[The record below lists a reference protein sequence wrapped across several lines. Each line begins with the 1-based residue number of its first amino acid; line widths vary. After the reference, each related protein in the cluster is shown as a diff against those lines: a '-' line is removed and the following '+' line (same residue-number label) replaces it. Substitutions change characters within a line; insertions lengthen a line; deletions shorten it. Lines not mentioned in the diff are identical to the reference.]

1 MSYTDRQNRL
11 LLAED
16 WKKIYQS
23 FKFADFKSY
32 DFDTL
37 RRTMISYLRTNYP
50 EDFNDYIESS
60 EYLALVDMI
69 AFLGQNI
76 AFRVDL
82 NARENFLELA
92 ERKESVLR
100 LAQLLSYNPT
110 RNQSANGLLKIVSVS
125 TTENVSDSNGFNLSN
140 RTINWNDT
148 VNPDWFEQYV
158 KVINAALP
166 VQNTFGR
173 PVKYEVVGGIPTEQY
188 RFSSLTTGI
197 PVYAFSKPIN
207 NQNFEFEV
215 VSSTIS
221 NGEISEEPPLPGNQ
235 LSFLYRDNG
244 QGAGSNSTGFFMHFR
259 QGSLKRN
266 DLLIDFPTPNQK
278 VDVDVQNIN
287 DTDVWLY
294 SLDSSNNE
302 SELWTKVSAVEG
314 NNIVY
319 NSLNKQIKNIYSVL
333 TRVDDRISLVFSDG
347 IFGNLPKGKFRVYY
361 RTSANKDYTILPA
374 SIKNVAIRIPYISKI
389 GRSETITCTLELKT
403 AVDNASSTETIESIK
418 TNAPSTYYTQ
428 NRLITAEDYNVGP
441 LGVSQD
447 IIKVKAVNRTSSG
460 ISRYYDL
467 LDATGK
473 YSKTTL
479 FGTDG
484 ILYTEYKDKKDNF
497 NFVTRTDIESIVEN
511 KITDILSDN
520 NVRSFYLKEFP
531 DQNYVELDLKW
542 NLVTL
547 DTNRST
553 GYFTDTNLIKYQ
565 VGSFTEGPLR
575 FIEAG
580 AMIKFVPAA
589 GYYFLPDGT
598 VTNNANAKNATS
610 YKWIKVISVTG
621 DGTTVTSTGL
631 GPIIFN
637 DIVPNNS
644 VLTLVKPKFVRE
656 ISEDVKVSMVDQI
669 FAYRTFGLRYDRE
682 TRSWEI
688 ITQDNLN
695 VLDDFNLGLSGD
707 ETGQSLDSSWI
718 ILFETNGSSYELTY
732 RTLRYV
738 FESNNEIRF
747 YFDNNKKI
755 FDSKSG
761 KIIKDKITVL
771 NINNDINTG
780 TGTSP
785 FTRDFDWEISGVYRD
800 GDGYIDSKKVEVNF
814 FDSDDDGVIDDPQI
828 FTEIVNQSNYIFNKK
843 VIINNNEFIIY
854 VDASSENIITVTR
867 KSDINMLVENDPIY
881 YVIDEDRFYQLTTA
895 SRTLTVV
902 YDYYAYIGRP
912 ELKFQYIHAS
922 DENNRIDPS
931 SSNIIDTYILTKQYD
946 TNFRQWLAG
955 TTTQMPYP
963 PSTDQLFRSYG
974 SEINAIKSISDEII
988 YHSVRYKVLF
998 GSKSDTNMQA
1008 VFKIVKNPER
1018 VVNDN
1023 DLKSRVITAINQY
1036 FTLDNWDFGE
1046 TFYWSELS
1054 AYIIKELSPDLSSI
1068 VIVPRSSES
1077 SFGSLHEIK
1086 AESDEIFISSATVDD
1101 VEVISA
1107 ITAERLRSTGNIV
1120 TSYTTT
1126 TAGLQSSTETN
1137 STNTGGFI
1145 Y

>member
-60 EYLALVDMI
+60 EYLALIDMI

-110 RNQSANGLLKIVSVS
+110 RNKSANGLLKIVSVS

-140 RTINWNDT
+140 RTISWNDT

-166 VQNTFGR
+166 IQNSFGR
-173 PVKYEVVGGIPTEQY
+173 PVKFETVGGIPTEQY
-188 RFSSLTTGI
+188 RFSSSSTGI

-207 NQNFEFEV
+207 NQSFDFEV

-221 NGEISEEPPLPGNQ
+221 DGEIMEEPPLPNNQ

-266 DLLIDFPTPNQK
+266 DLLVDFPTPNQK
-278 VDVDVQNIN
+278 IDVDVQNIN

-302 SELWTKVSAVEG
+302 FELWTKVSAVEG

-333 TRVDDRISLVFSDG
+333 TRVDDRVSLIFSDG
-347 IFGNLPKGKFRVYY
+347 VFGNLPKGKFRVYY

-374 SIKNVAIRIPYISKI
+374 SIKNVAVRIPYISKI
-389 GRSETITCTLELKT
+389 GRKETITCTLELKT

-418 TNAPSTYYTQ
+418 TNAPATYYTQ
-428 NRLITAEDYNVGP
+428 NRLITAEDYNIGP
-441 LGVSQD
+441 LGISQD

-467 LDATGK
+467 IDATGK
-473 YSKTTL
+473 YSKTNL

-497 NFVTRTDIESIVEN
+497 TFVTRTDIESIIEN
-511 KITDILSDN
+511 KITDILN
-520 NVRSFYLKEFP
+520 ETNVNSFYLKEFP

-542 NLVTL
+542 KLVTS

-553 GYFTDTNLIKYQ
+553 GYFSDVNLIKYQ

-580 AMIKFVPAA
+580 AMIKFVPAS

-598 VTNNANAKNATS
+598 VTTNANAKNATS
-610 YKWIKVISVTG
+610 YKWVKVVSVTG
-621 DGTTVTSTGL
+621 DGTTVTSSGL

-644 VLTLVKPKFVRE
+644 VLTLVKPKFVKE
-656 ISEDVKVSMVDQI
+656 ISDDVKVSIVDQI
-669 FAYRTFGLRYDRE
+669 FSYRTFGLRYDRE
-682 TRSWEI
+682 TRSWEV

-695 VLDDFNLGLSGD
+695 VLDDFNLGLAGD

-718 ILFETNGSSYELTY
+718 VLFETTGSAYEVTY

-761 KIIKDKITVL
+761 KIIKDRITIL

-780 TGTSP
+780 NGTSP

-800 GDGYIDSKKVEVNF
+800 GDGYVDSKKVEVTF

-828 FTEIVNQSNYIFNKK
+828 FTEIVNQTNYIFNKK
-843 VIINNNEFIIY
+843 VIINNNEFIVF
-854 VDASSENIITVTR
+854 VDASSENIITVAR
-867 KSDINMLVENDPIY
+867 KTDINMLVENNPIY
-881 YVIDEDRFYQLTTA
+881 YVINEDRFYQLTTA

-931 SSNIIDTYILTKQYD
+931 SSNIIDTFILTRQYD
-946 TNFRQWLAG
+946 SNFRQWLSG
-955 TTTQMPYP
+955 TSSVMPNP
-963 PSTDQLFRSYG
+963 PSSDQLYRSYS

-988 YHSVRYKVLF
+988 YHPVRYKVLF

-1036 FTLDNWDFGE
+1036 FTLENWDFGE
-1046 TFYWSELS
+1046 TFYWSEMS

-1068 VIVPRSSES
+1068 VIVPRSSDS
-1077 SFGSLHEIK
+1077 AFGSLHEIK

-1107 ITAERLRSTGNIV
+1107 ITAERLRSTGNVV

-1126 TAGLQSSTETN
+1126 PAGLQSSVETN

>member
-60 EYLALVDMI
+60 EYLALIDMI

-110 RNQSANGLLKIVSVS
+110 RNKAANGLLKIVSVS

-140 RTINWNDT
+140 RTISWNDT
-148 VNPDWFEQYV
+148 VNPDWFEQYI

-166 VQNTFGR
+166 IQNSFGR
-173 PVKYEVVGGIPTEQY
+173 PVKFETVSGIPTEQY
-188 RFSSLTTGI
+188 RFSSSATGI

-207 NQNFEFEV
+207 NQSFDFEV

-221 NGEISEEPPLPGNQ
+221 DGEIMEEPPLPNNQ

-266 DLLIDFPTPNQK
+266 DLLVDFPTPNQK
-278 VDVDVQNIN
+278 IDVDVQNIN

-302 SELWTKVSAVEG
+302 LELWTKVSAVEG

-333 TRVDDRISLVFSDG
+333 TRVDDRVSLVFSDG

-374 SIKNVAIRIPYISKI
+374 SIKNVAVRIPYISKI
-389 GRSETITCTLELKT
+389 GRRETITCTLELKT
-403 AVDNASSTETIESIK
+403 AVDNASSTETVESIK
-418 TNAPSTYYTQ
+418 TNAPATYYTQ
-428 NRLITAEDYNVGP
+428 NRLITAEDYNIGP
-441 LGVSQD
+441 LGISQD

-467 LDATGK
+467 IDATGK
-473 YSKTTL
+473 YSKTNL

-484 ILYTEYKDKKDNF
+484 ILYTEYKDNKDNF
-497 NFVTRTDIESIVEN
+497 NFVTRTDIESIIEN
-511 KITDILSDN
+511 KITDILGET

-542 NLVTL
+542 KLTTS

-553 GYFTDTNLIKYQ
+553 GYFSDANLIRYQ
-565 VGSFTEGPLR
+565 VGNFTEGPLR

-580 AMIKFVPAA
+580 AMIKFVPPA

-598 VTNNANAKNATS
+598 VTTNANAKNATS
-610 YKWIKVISVTG
+610 YKWVKVVSVTG
-621 DGTTVTSTGL
+621 DGTTVTSSGL

-637 DIVPNNS
+637 DIVPNDA

-656 ISEDVKVSMVDQI
+656 ISDDVKVSIVDQI
-669 FAYRTFGLRYDRE
+669 FSYRTFGLRYDRE
-682 TRSWEI
+682 TRSWEV

-695 VLDDFNLGLSGD
+695 VLDDFNLGLAGD

-718 ILFETNGSSYELTY
+718 VLFETTGSAYDVTY

-761 KIIKDKITVL
+761 KIIKDRITIL

-780 TGTSP
+780 SGTSP

-800 GDGYIDSKKVEVNF
+800 GDGYVDSKKVEVTF
-814 FDSDDDGVIDDPQI
+814 FDSDDDGIIDDPQI
-828 FTEIVNQSNYIFNKK
+828 FTEIVNQTNYIFNKK
-843 VIINNNEFIIY
+843 VIVNNNEFIVY
-854 VDASSENIITVTR
+854 VDASSENIITVSR
-867 KSDINMLVENDPIY
+867 KTDINMLVENNPIY
-881 YVIDEDRFYQLTTA
+881 YVINEDRFYQLTTA

-931 SSNIIDTYILTKQYD
+931 SSNIIDTFILTRQYD
-946 TNFRQWLAG
+946 SNFRQWLSG
-955 TTTQMPYP
+955 TSSVVPNP
-963 PSTDQLFRSYG
+963 PSSDQLYRSYS

-988 YHSVRYKVLF
+988 YHPVRYKVLF
-998 GSKSDTNMQA
+998 GNKSDTNMQA

-1046 TFYWSELS
+1046 TFYWSEMS

-1068 VIVPRSSES
+1068 VIVPRSSDS
-1077 SFGSLHEIK
+1077 AFGSLHEIK

-1107 ITAERLRSTGNIV
+1107 ITAERLRSTGNVV
-1120 TSYTTT
+1120 TGYTTT
-1126 TAGLQSSTETN
+1126 TAGLQSSVETN

>member
-16 WKKIYQS
+16 WKKVYQS

-60 EYLALVDMI
+60 EYLALIDMI

-110 RNQSANGLLKIVSVS
+110 RNKSANGLLKITSVS

-140 RTINWNDT
+140 RSIIWNDT
-148 VNPDWFEQYV
+148 VNPDWFEQYI
-158 KVINAALP
+158 KVVNAALP
-166 VQNTFGR
+166 IQNSFGR
-173 PVKYEVVGGIPTEQY
+173 PIKLDTVSGIPTEQY
-188 RFSSLTTGI
+188 RFSSSSTGI

-207 NQNFEFEV
+207 NQSFDFEV

-221 NGEISEEPPLPGNQ
+221 NGEIVEDPPLPNNQ

-266 DLLIDFPTPNQK
+266 DLLVDFPTPNQK
-278 VDVDVQNIN
+278 IDIDVQNIN
-287 DTDVWLY
+287 DTDIWLY
-294 SLDSSNNE
+294 SLDSLNNE

-319 NSLNKQIKNIYSVL
+319 NSLSKQIKNIYSVL
-333 TRVDDRISLVFSDG
+333 TRVDDRVSLVFSDG

-374 SIKNVAIRIPYISKI
+374 NIKNVAIRIPYISKI
-389 GRSETITCTLELKT
+389 GRKETITCTLELKT
-403 AVDNASSTETIESIK
+403 AVDNASSTETVESIK
-418 TNAPSTYYTQ
+418 TNAPATYYTQ
-428 NRLITAEDYNVGP
+428 NRLITAEDYNIGP
-441 LGVSQD
+441 LGISQD

-467 LDATGK
+467 IDATGK
-473 YSKTTL
+473 YSKTNL

-497 NFVTRTDIESIVEN
+497 TFVTRTDIESIIEN
-511 KITDILSDN
+511 KITDILGET

-531 DQNYVELDLKW
+531 DQNYVELNLKW
-542 NLVTL
+542 VQVTA

-553 GYFTDTNLIKYQ
+553 GYFSDENSIKYQ
-565 VGSFTEGPLR
+565 VGNFTEGPLR

-580 AMIKFVPAA
+580 AMIKFVSPAN
-589 GYYFLPDGT
+589 YYFLPNGT
-598 VTNNANAKNATS
+598 LTTNANAKNATS
-610 YKWIKVISVTG
+610 YKWVKVVSVTG
-621 DGTTVTSTGL
+621 DGTTVASSGL

-637 DIVPNNS
+637 DIIPNDS
-644 VLTLVKPKFVRE
+644 VLTLVKPKFVKE
-656 ISEDVKVSMVDQI
+656 ISDDIKISIVDQI

-682 TRSWEI
+682 TRSWEV

-695 VLDDFNLGLSGD
+695 VLDDFNLGLAGD

-718 ILFETNGSSYELTY
+718 VLFETTGSAYDVTY
-732 RTLRYV
+732 RTLRYI

-747 YFDNNKKI
+747 YFDNSKKI

-761 KIIKDKITVL
+761 KIIKDRITVL
-771 NINNDINTG
+771 NINNDINNGNG
-780 TGTSP
+780 TAP

-800 GDGYIDSKKVEVNF
+800 GDGYVDSKKVEVTF
-814 FDSDDDGVIDDPQI
+814 FDSDDDGIIDDPQI
-828 FTEIVNQSNYIFNKK
+828 FTEIVNQTNYIFNEK
-843 VIINNNEFIIY
+843 VIINNNEFVVYI
-854 VDASSENIITVTR
+854 DASTENIITVAR
-867 KSDINMLVENDPIY
+867 KNDINMLVENNPIY

-895 SRTLTVV
+895 SRTLTVI

-931 SSNIIDTYILTKQYD
+931 SSNIIDTFILTKQYD
-946 TNFRQWLAG
+946 SNFRQWLSG
-955 TTTQMPYP
+955 TTPSMPSP
-963 PSTDQLFRSYG
+963 PSTDQLYRSYG

-988 YHSVRYKVLF
+988 YHPVRYKVLF

-1068 VIVPRSSES
+1068 VIVPRSSDS
-1077 SFGSLHEIK
+1077 AFGSLHEIK

-1107 ITAERLRSTGNIV
+1107 ITAERLRSTGTVV
-1120 TSYTTT
+1120 TGSTTNT
-1126 TAGLQSSTETN
+1126 TGLQSSVETTN
-1137 STNTGGFI
+1137 TNTGGFI